1 MSRDGNILA
10 AAVGVGASSTPISRV
25 VPFPIPARMLVDV
38 IMVSDVVCVI
48 LAAALARVA
57 YLDFVLET
65 SGPILS

>member
-1 MSRDGNILA
+1 
-10 AAVGVGASSTPISRV
+10 
-25 VPFPIPARMLVDV
+25 MLVDV